1 MKKLHLRHNFSRYSK
16 GFQTSYSRVD
26 IRLCKRRSCDK
37 FIMNLFD
44 SKLSSSSILE
54 EDIQKTILQ
63 IKNKLIQQKQK
74 YLRDSHI
81 LFKEK
86 AGINIGENY
95 CTCCGLEQS
104 VHT

>member
-44 SKLSSSSILE
+44 SKLSSSSIL
-54 EDIQKTILQ
+54 K
-63 IKNKLIQQKQK
+63 
-74 YLRDSHI
+74 S
-81 LFKEK
+81 
-86 AGINIGENY
+86 
-95 CTCCGLEQS
+95 S
-104 VHT
+104 